1 MKIPAS
7 VRNLALAHNIS
18 VGRDEDGG
26 YFIRDP
32 ETREVVE
39 MTRSA
44 KPTATQAK
52 AMIRRYLKHG
62 AAFRSRN
69 PSGLLDNP
77 RKRFTAAE
85 LQKLREEFG
94 AIQTVN
100 PDRLEDFHR
109 IFAGMS
115 DATLKQ
121 VAGAEIKFLSKLAL
135 NEVARRGISMLAKKA
150 SGRSTSLEAMKAQRE
165 RLAARLEATPTNVDA
180 SRIIRRIGDLNVAIA
195 DAERRKSNPKG
206 MSVGTVKLAWPH
218 TFAGGTSAAPG
229 KYGYRSESLP
239 IGYFSISPISWP
251 NGRHRGYVATF
262 VNDKGAVPGGLHQ
275 TIGTFSS
282 PAKAKAAALDTY
294 KGILIAQ
301 AKQGAPAY
309 RGTNPVMKSKARKNP
324 APKPV
329 DHIIVAVS
337 KAGDILAYWKGME
350 WGDRKDW
357 AARWHDS
364 KTARSAASDIYR
376 VPRGAR
382 LAVIPENLTA
392 AKLKAA
398 VTGKA

>member
-1 MKIPAS
+1 MNKGTRVELHSATDDWMRGDRFGT
-7 VRNLALAHNIS
+7 V
-18 VGRDEDGG
+18 VGMGRKRQYKDTFTGEV
-26 YFIRDP
+26 
-32 ETREVVE
+32 REVRPVRVKLDKSGKVKRFHPE
-39 MTRSA
+39 NI
-44 KPTATQAK
+44 TA
-52 AMIRRYLKHG
+52 I
-62 AAFRSRN
+62 N
-69 PSGLLDNP
+69 PDGSDLLSNP

-94 AIQTVN
+94 AIQAVN
-100 PDRLEDFHR
+100 PDRLEDFRR

-121 VAGAEIKFLSKLAL
+121 VAGAEVKFLSKLAQ
-135 NEVARRGISMLAKKA
+135 NEAVRRVAKKA
-150 SGRSTSLEAMKAQRE
+150 SARSTSLKAMKAQRE
-165 RLAARLEATPTNVDA
+165 RLAAQLEATPTNVDA
-180 SRIIRRIGDLNVAIA
+180 SPIIRRIGYLNVAIA
-195 DAERRKSNPKG
+195 DAERRKSTPKG
-206 MSVGTVKLAWPH
+206 MSVGAVKLAWPH

-229 KYGYRSESLP
+229 KYGYESERLP

-309 RGTNPVMKSKARKNP
+309 RGTNPVKKSKARKNP
-324 APKPV
+324 APKSS
-329 DHIIVAVS
+329 DFIIVAVS
-337 KAGDILAYWKGME
+337 KAGEIVSYWKGME
-350 WGDRKDW
+350 WGERKDW
-357 AARWHDS
+357 AARWHDTG
-364 KTARSAASDIYR
+364 TARSAAQDIYR
-376 VPRGAR
+376 VPRGTR
-382 LAVIPENLTA
+382 LVVIPENMTA
-392 AKLKAA
+392 AKLKVA